1 MGFLMIT
8 YTFYSFLETY
18 SNEGQ
23 FKLCS
28 YFFTSAILVMRILFT
43 IEKMIDSTRN
53 INFCFSRFCHEISG
67 LWKSKITRGG
77 KTQLSS
83 LVQELKIPQSDLRY
97 WTADQCACWASAI
110 GRDGMLLPSK
120 TGQSRKK
127 TTLYY
132 FSFRLYTR
140 ILAF

>member
-1 MGFLMIT
+1 MKLPGLGTSRITQGGFRLD
-8 YTFYSFLETY
+8 
-18 SNEGQ
+18 
-23 FKLCS
+23 K
-28 YFFTSAILVMRILFT
+28 
-43 IEKMIDSTRN
+43 TRVS
-53 INFCFSRFCHEISG
+53 SR
-67 LWKSKITRGG
+67 
-77 KTQLSS
+77 
-83 LVQELKIPQSDLRY
+83 VQELKIPQSDLRY